1 VQFLPVEASHKVFII
16 DEVHML
22 STGAFNALLKTL
34 EEPPK
39 NIVFILATTE
49 LHKIPA
55 TIQSRSQTLH
65 FRLLDTVQLT
75 NHLSMVSQK
84 EGVKIDPPALQ
95 KVVAVAKGGMRDALS
110 LLDQLMNMATNQH
123 ITLSTVASALGTVN
137 DDDLRVFL
145 DHCFLAQSQAHTTL
159 VQWLDQGIDPIQL
172 YDDIVHYM
180 HAHWLS
186 SASEA
191 SSVSPAMVSD
201 WLIWF
206 CDQMGDL
213 KVASSPALRAQIGL
227 YARLNASVTASS
239 KAAAPEGVSSVAP
252 VTNASKTTPL
262 SQRHSAPPS
271 RPVSA
276 ASPDDRRNEA
286 ASVASGDDAQQ
297 AIIQKI
303 SAEFPVLMP
312 VIKGATLMLSHNVLY
327 LVLDETYQFFQKK
340 LSEPK
345 FKDRF
350 LALYNEH
357 HKSQVSEWSVTTD
370 VNDIYAAAPSA
381 ESSTHDTLSSSATLP
396 VGSNQKTSKTV
407 NQIIEMFDGQIIQ

>member
-1 VQFLPVEASHKVFII
+1 
-16 DEVHML
+16 
-22 STGAFNALLKTL
+22 
-34 EEPPK
+34 
-39 NIVFILATTE
+39 
-49 LHKIPA
+49 
-55 TIQSRSQTLH
+55 
-65 FRLLDTVQLT
+65 
-75 NHLSMVSQK
+75 
-84 EGVKIDPPALQ
+84 
-95 KVVAVAKGGMRDALS
+95 
-110 LLDQLMNMATNQH
+110 
-123 ITLSTVASALGTVN
+123 
-137 DDDLRVFL
+137 
-145 DHCFLAQSQAHTTL
+145 
-159 VQWLDQGIDPIQL
+159 
-172 YDDIVHYM
+172 M

-186 SASEA
+186 SASEV
-191 SSVSPAMVSD
+191 SSVSPATVSD

-227 YARLNASVTASS
+227 YARLNALVTASS

-252 VTNASKTTPL
+252 VTNSSKTTPL

-276 ASPDDRRNEA
+276 VSPDDRHNEA
-286 ASVASGDDAQQ
+286 APVATSPVASSVTASSSVVTNGAGASGDDAQQ

-370 VNDIYAAAPSA
+370 VNDIYAAAPSV
-381 ESSTHDTLSSSATLP
+381 EPSTHDTLSSSATLS